1 MPRVL
6 QALDENAERWVMLI
20 CYTFCCIVIVHE
32 VVRRFDFNFSSA
44 WGEEAA
50 RYAFIYLGGIGAAYA
65 VRERAHI
72 RFDIVLGRVGPRTK
86 AGFMIFA
93 ELATIVFASI
103 ALYWSLHTIR
113 QLLQFEGATPVLR
126 INKAW
131 FEAAVPIGF
140 ALILWPSMQGIA
152 RDWRDLRA
160 GRGLRRQSHVRGM
173 SGMNPVVLSVLGLIG
188 LLVVGVPCWVAM
200 GLGTVAMLSLTQA
213 LPLTLVG
220 EALFEGVD
228 SFALIAIP
236 LFVLTGD
243 AMVRTGLGEK
253 LLNFAEASFGSLRSG
268 FGTSTV
274 MGCGLFACISG
285 SDAADAAAV
294 GRLTMDRLVA
304 KGYPKPYACA
314 LVASGACTG
323 ILIPPSITYIIIG
336 LVLGVS
342 SATLFLA
349 AFVPGVIVQLSVMVT
364 NAVINR
370 IHGHEKSTGR
380 FDFGRWLRAL
390 WAARFALAIPLV
402 ILGGIYSGVFTPTES
417 AAVAVTVAVATGLA
431 QGRLALADFPAM
443 LGTSARV
450 CGVVLP
456 IIAVALLFSQALTV
470 LDVPQTFVAWV
481 MGFGSDRNSIVILL
495 LLIWI
500 VAGMFMETGLNI
512 VVLGPLLW
520 PLAQAVG
527 MQQVHFCVFMIT
539 TLGLGFIT
547 PPFGLNLFAMSGLT
561 RVPVASIAARA
572 LPFAAVMVAV
582 SALIGFVPQIS
593 MFMISK

>member
-1 MPRVL
+1 MNAV
-6 QALDENAERWVMLI
+6 ALS
-20 CYTFCCIVIVHE
+20 IV
-32 VVRRFDFNFSSA
+32 
-44 WGEEAA
+44 
-50 RYAFIYLGGIGAAYA
+50 
-65 VRERAHI
+65 
-72 RFDIVLGRVGPRTK
+72 
-86 AGFMIFA
+86 
-93 ELATIVFASI
+93 
-103 ALYWSLHTIR
+103 
-113 QLLQFEGATPVLR
+113 
-126 INKAW
+126 
-131 FEAAVPIGF
+131 
-140 ALILWPSMQGIA
+140 
-152 RDWRDLRA
+152 
-160 GRGLRRQSHVRGM
+160 
-173 SGMNPVVLSVLGLIG
+173 GLIG
-188 LLVVGVPCWVAM
+188 LLTIGVPFWIAM
-200 GLGTVAMLSLTQA
+200 GLGTFSMLWLTQA
-213 LPLTLVG
+213 LPLTLIG

-323 ILIPPSITYIIIG
+323 ILIPPSIAYIIIG

-342 SATLFLA
+342 ASTLFLA
-349 AFVPGVIVQLSVMVT
+349 AFVPGVIVLLSVMIT

-370 IHGHEKSTGR
+370 INGYEQRGAPFSMQ
-380 FDFGRWLRAL
+380 RWLSAL
-390 WAARFALAIPLV
+390 WEAKYALSVPLI

-417 AAVAVTVAVATGLA
+417 AAVAVSVAVATGLA
-431 QGRLALADFPAM
+431 QKRLTLADFPAM

-470 LDVPQTFVAWV
+470 LNVPQNFVAWI
-481 MGFGSDRNSIVILL
+481 MGFGTDRTSIVLL
-495 LLIWI
+495 FLAIWI
-500 VAGMFMETGLNI
+500 VAGMFMETGPNI

-527 MQQVHFCVFMIT
+527 MNQIHFCVFMIT

-547 PPFGLNLFAMSGLT
+547 PPFGLNLFVMSGLT
-561 RVPVASIAARA
+561 RTPVSAIATRA
-572 LPFAAVMVAV
+572 LPFALVMVGV

-593 MFMISK
+593 LFLLNP